1 MCLCRGGVGGL
12 SFLNLQLC
20 HPCFSIACW
29 GELRTEKWKQESFL
43 LLNPQ
48 SMKGVHHDKDHHV
61 FVISFGRLL
70 SLGNHLAIMRPI
82 SSIWWCKFLCC
93 TLVKTAAAAAA
104 RLVGIP
110 PGENRRA
117 FWRDQTLICGKSG
130 CAGGSSEQRKS
141 PCKCSLTSSATA
153 RVYDPT
159 HFHSTL
165 REDYLPV
172 STAHQIDHEG
182 LCMSRRSKLPYP
194 WH

>member
-1 MCLCRGGVGGL
+1 MSSLLLNCLLGGE
-12 SFLNLQLC
+12 
-20 HPCFSIACW
+20 
-29 GELRTEKWKQESFL
+29 ELRTEKWKQESFL

-93 TLVKTAAAAAA
+93 TLVKTAAAAA

-130 CAGGSSEQRKS
+130 CALLVGGNPHVNVPAPLLQCEPTSLDGETCESSE
-141 PCKCSLTSSATA
+141 SL
-153 RVYDPT
+153 
-159 HFHSTL
+159 
-165 REDYLPV
+165 
-172 STAHQIDHEG
+172 
-182 LCMSRRSKLPYP
+182 
-194 WH
+194 